1 MLKRTSIVVLTAGLL
16 LISGC
21 GGAGDTSRL
30 DSIYKGGWSGNWV
43 SSDWNDRGTIAI
55 TVTGDGSFGGS
66 IAGTAKTG
74 SGTFSGQID
83 KYGKLIGVASF
94 PTGNNWIVGG
104 QMTLNNARI
113 TSNFS
118 FTING
123 VQYGGAFDAGTTSG
137 GTTGGSTAGG
147 N

>member
-1 MLKRTSIVVLTAGLL
+1 MLKRNSLVVVLAAS
-16 LISGC
+16 LIAVSGC

-30 DSIYKGGWSGNWV
+30 DSIYKGDWSGSWV
-43 SSDWNDRGTIAI
+43 SSDWNDRGSVSLN
-55 TVTGDGSFGGS
+55 VTGDGSFGGS
-66 IAGTAKTG
+66 IAGTPKTG

-83 KYGKLIGVASF
+83 KYGKIIGIASF

-113 TSNFS
+113 SSNFS
-118 FTING
+118 FTVNG
-123 VQYGGAFDAGTTSG
+123 VQYGGAFDAGTSAG
-137 GTTGGSTAGG
+137 GGSTAGG